1 MDNFFSVDNLG
12 CFMGNFIVEYLEQ
25 YFDEVEPL
33 DFYRA
38 VFPVGELE
46 EQGTHEK
53 GKYHGIA
60 VELLPKEEEKKN
72 ARRYIIYNDLK
83 EIEKLLISDNFI
95 IISPISYIGK
105 SRKSEN
111 ARFMYALA
119 IDLDGIVK
127 KQNMIDLFYQ
137 QKNNHLPRPTF
148 IVFSGNGI
156 HLYYVFEKP
165 IPLFKNIIKQLAK
178 LKYELTR
185 KIWNGYVTSL
195 EDNVQY
201 ESLFQGFRL
210 AGGVAKDGSRTRI
223 FSIGDKVSIDYLN
236 SFVEKE
242 YRVTQR
248 NYNSNLSLE
257 EAKKLYPE
265 WYEKRVVQ
273 DRPKGTWTCKRDLFD
288 WWLRRL
294 KSEITVG
301 HRYYGVMVLAVYA
314 KKCGISQEELEHV
327 AFGLIDFLD
336 KMTEEEDNHF
346 TRQDVLSALEMY
358 NDSYITFPID
368 TITELTDIPIVKNKR
383 NYRKIKDH
391 VKFMNT
397 IKEFKKEIGEPMNIG
412 RPSKAHIVKEW
423 LRNNPTGRKVDCI
436 NETGLAKGT
445 VYKYWNR

>member
-60 VELLPKEEEKKN
+60 VELLPKEEEKQN

-137 QKNNHLPRPTF
+137 QKNNYLPRPTF

-178 LKYELTR
+178 LKHELTR

-273 DRPKGTWTCKRDLFD
+273 GRPKGTWTCKRDLFD

-368 TITELTDIPIVKNKR
+368 TISELTDIPIVKNKR
-383 NYRKIKDH
+383 NYRKQNVHLQYMRMIKQ
-391 VKFMNT
+391 
-397 IKEFKKEIGEPMNIG
+397 FKKDLGEPMQLG
-412 RPSKAHIVKEW
+412 RHSKESVVKEW
-423 LRNNPTGRKVDCI
+423 LRIHPEGKKIDCI
-436 NETGLAKGT
+436 RDTGLSRNT
-445 VYKYWNR
+445 VSKYWNE

>member
-1 MDNFFSVDNLG
+1 
-12 CFMGNFIVEYLEQ
+12 MGNFIVEYLEQ

-60 VELLPKEEEKKN
+60 VELLPKEEEKQN

-83 EIEKLLISDNFI
+83 EIEKLLFSDNFV

-137 QKNNHLPRPTF
+137 QKNNYLPKPTF

-178 LKYELTR
+178 LKHELTR

-195 EDNVQY
+195 ENNVQY

-242 YRVTQR
+242 YRVTQSI
-248 NYNSNLSLE
+248 YNSNLSIE

-273 DRPKGTWTCKRDLFD
+273 GRPKGTWTCKRDLFD

-368 TITELTDIPIVKNKR
+368 TITELTDILIVKNKR
-383 NYRKIKDH
+383 NYRKQKVHLQIARA
-391 VKFMNT
+391 T
-397 IKEFKKEIGEPMNIG
+397 KEILIATGENVKGG
-412 RPSKAHIVKEW
+412 RPSKEHIVKEW
-423 LRNNPTGRKVDCI
+423 LRNNPTGRKVECI